1 MKTQKQSQME
11 GNQPKATPPTQIISH
26 TEDNLPTEFEPKTL
40 TPWQNVIL
48 TIKVLGTVALVSLV
62 VWLIQRAKS

>member
-11 GNQPKATPPTQIISH
+11 RNQPTATPPTQIISH